1 MLWYAPGTAP
11 ELRWDGLPASR
22 YQVALR
28 VDGDYLPMS
37 GDFDGDGKGDIA
49 WYGPGGKAES
59 MWWGG
64 TPRVVPGSLTR

>member
-1 MLWYAPGTAP
+1 
-11 ELRWDGLPASR
+11 
-22 YQVALR
+22 
-28 VDGDYLPMS
+28 MS